1 MRVLVTG
8 ASGSGT
14 TTLGRTLAVEL
25 GVSFFDADD
34 YYWLATDP
42 PFQAKR
48 DAVSRLNLFLDD
60 LRKAHS
66 AVVAGSIMGWGAQ
79 LENSFSLV
87 TFLTLNAGIRVARL
101 RVRELAM
108 LGRIDPEFLEW
119 AGQYEE
125 GRLPGR
131 SRARHEQWLSE
142 RSCPVLRL
150 DGDLSVAERVA
161 RVIDTLSSET
171 ARPAR

>member
-14 TTLGRTLAVEL
+14 TTLGRALAVRL
-25 GVSFFDADD
+25 QAPFFDADD
-34 YYWLATDP
+34 YYWLPTNP
-42 PFQAKR
+42 PFKAKR
-48 DAVSRLNLFLDD
+48 DPASRLGLFLDD
-60 LRKAHS
+60 LRKTQS
-66 AVVAGSIMGWGAQ
+66 AVVAGSIMDWGAE
-79 LENSFSLV
+79 LEDSFSLV
-87 TFLTLNAGIRVARL
+87 VFLTLDVEIRVARL

-108 LGRIDPEFLEW
+108 LGEIDPEFLEW

-131 SRARHEQWLSE
+131 SRRRHEQWLSE

-150 DGDLSVAERVA
+150 DGDLSVNERLI
-161 RVIDTLSSET
+161 RVVQALSNCS
-171 ARPAR
+171 

>member
-14 TTLGRTLAVEL
+14 TTLGRALAVRL
-25 GVSFFDADD
+25 HVPFFDADD
-34 YYWLATDP
+34 YYWLPTNP
-42 PFQAKR
+42 PFKAKR
-48 DAVSRLNLFLDD
+48 DSVSRLGLFLGD
-60 LRKAHS
+60 LRETQS
-66 AVVAGSIMGWGAQ
+66 AVVAGSVMSWGAE

-87 TFLTLNAGIRVARL
+87 VFLTLNAEIRVARL

-108 LGRIDPEFLEW
+108 LGQIDPEFLEW

-131 SRARHEQWLSE
+131 SRRRHEQWLSE

-150 DGDLSVAERVA
+150 DGDLSVDERLT
-161 RVIDTLSSET
+161 RVVQALSNCS
-171 ARPAR
+171 